1 MADDQE
7 PYRPASDFLML
18 LIDEAITLTG
28 IFGAANLAQLI
39 GLTRDEDMS
48 NRDWAVFLLS
58 QSEADSPAVRQALRD
73 ALQDSEDKV
82 RLEAIIGIAKREP
95 AFALPLVVAL
105 LEQTWIDSMAIEAA
119 SYVADP
125 SLLPLLEAIKRD
137 TPDWDDGMFGIA
149 MRDAI
154 ESCTS
159 GIQPEWRNFSD

>member
-1 MADDQE
+1 MADEQDLNH
-7 PYRPASDFLML
+7 PASDFLML

-28 IFGAANLAQLI
+28 PFGSANLAQLI
-39 GLTRDEDMS
+39 ALTRDEDVS

-73 ALQDSEDKV
+73 ALKDSEDKV

-95 AFALPLVVAL
+95 AFALPRVVAL
-105 LEQTWIDSMAIEAA
+105 LEQNWIDAMAIEAA

-125 SLLPLLEAIKRD
+125 SLLPLLDAIKRD
-137 TPDWDDGMFGIA
+137 TRDWDDGMFGIE
-149 MRDAI
+149 MRAAI